1 MIMLHRF
8 KQRFESHWIKNE
20 RGAAAL
26 IVVIV
31 LLAVMVLVVS
41 RVALTGL
48 DELSANQSSQLGTTN
63 VLSAESCVEEVML
76 RLSRDNTYGGGSL
89 TMGDTACT
97 MSVSGTPC
105 GSCTIDV
112 TASALNYTRRIQA
125 EVMVTGSVVD
135 VINWSEID

>member
-1 MIMLHRF
+1 MAHRF
-8 KQRFESHWIKNE
+8 KQHFESHWIKNE

-26 IVVIV
+26 IVIIV

-48 DELSANQSSQLGTTN
+48 DELAANQSSQLGTTN

-89 TMGDTACT
+89 SMGDTSCT

-112 TASALNYTRRIQA
+112 TANALNFTRRVRA
-125 EVMVTGSVVD
+125 EVTVTGSVVD
-135 VINWSEID
+135 VINWNEVE